1 MPVIKTMRECYEV
14 RDGTRG
20 GEWANIT
27 LHCWER
33 AANVGT
39 KHEGTYYCGEI
50 TIQSSF
56 GTWGY
61 IWTACANPFKEFLQ
75 EVEFD
80 YAFGK
85 FMGLQLEE
93 FDGDGSMRA
102 MRERIIENRWHTWL
116 SKVDA
121 RALWDVLED
130 CESEATCSSNDWVSA
145 LVDAAESLR
154 LDRQPAAAEFL
165 SEPWEHIQTRPKPCA
180 VRFWRTLWPLFTE
193 ALKAEAGATQHSSP
207 FGG

>member
-1 MPVIKTMRECYEV
+1 MPVTKTVRECYEV
-14 RDGTRG
+14 RDGRPG

-27 LHCWER
+27 LHCWDR
-33 AANVGT
+33 QANRGT
-39 KHEGTYYCGEI
+39 KNEGIYYCGEI

-85 FMGLQLEE
+85 FMGHKLEE

-102 MRERIIENRWHTWL
+102 MRERIIENRKHTWL
-116 SKVDA
+116 SKDDA
-121 RALWDVLED
+121 RALWDALAEREGWATLS
-130 CESEATCSSNDWVSA
+130 ESDWVRA
-145 LVDAAESLR
+145 LGDAGDILR
-154 LDRQPAAAEFL
+154 LDRKPDAANFL
-165 SEPWEHIQTRPKPCA
+165 SEPWEYIQTRPKPCA
-180 VRFWRTLWPLFTE
+180 VNFWRTLWPLFISELRRETE
-193 ALKAEAGATQHSSP
+193 HASCAA
-207 FGG
+207 

>member
-1 MPVIKTMRECYEV
+1 MPVTKTTRECYEV
-14 RDGTRG
+14 REGKPH

-27 LHCWER
+27 LHCWQR

-56 GTWGY
+56 GTWGN

-85 FMGLQLEE
+85 FMGARLEE

-102 MRERIIENRWHTWL
+102 MRERVIENRRNTWL
-116 SKVDA
+116 SKADA
-121 RALWDVLED
+121 RALWDALED
-130 CESEATCSSNDWVSA
+130 RESEATCSENDWVRA
-145 LVDAAESLR
+145 LGDAAESLR
-154 LDRQPAAAEFL
+154 LDRQPDAAEFL
-165 SEPWEHIQTRPKPCA
+165 SEPWEYIQTRPKPCA
-180 VRFWRTLWPLFTE
+180 VNFWRTLWPLFIE
-193 ALKAEAGATQHSSP
+193 ALKAEAEQPALQAA
-207 FGG
+207 